1 MKPFAYFC
9 VLIIQSNVHKSFF
22 TTLLELFP
30 MIFTTLKR
38 ATLAGVSILALTA
51 VSLSAQSVDD
61 VVAKINEAAGGE
73 KAQRAV
79 KSQEM
84 QVELVMQ
91 GGAMKIPVKVILQRP
106 TFSYSEG
113 TFQGMTFKE
122 AYDGKSGWQ
131 ITPWTGQMDP
141 APKNE
146 EELKESEETADID
159 GEFIDSKAKG
169 YKIELMGKEDLEG
182 EQAYKLKVTNKHGD
196 VKYKFFSADSYLPIK
211 TVSKKKNKEGGETE
225 SETYYSDFKKLPNGL
240 VTYHTI
246 DTKIKGQTIQ
256 TMVVKS
262 ITFDKT
268 YDASLFAPPAKKAK

>member
-1 MKPFAYFC
+1 MMF
-9 VLIIQSNVHKSFF
+9 S
-22 TTLLELFP
+22 
-30 MIFTTLKR
+30 TLKR

-61 VVAKINEAAGGE
+61 VVAKINEAGGGE
-73 KAQRAV
+73 KAQRAI

-84 QVELVMQ
+84 QAEVTQ
-91 GGAMKIPVKVILQRP
+91 TGSANQISIKTIQQRP
-106 TFSYSEG
+106 AFTYTEISLLSL
-113 TFQGMTFKE
+113 GMTAKD
-122 AYDGKSGWQ
+122 AYDGKTGWQ
-131 ITPWTGQMDP
+131 ITPWAGQMDP

-146 EELKESEETADID
+146 EELKDSEESADID

-196 VKYKFFSADSYLPIK
+196 VKYRFFSADNYLPIK

-225 SETYYSDFKKLPNGL
+225 SETYFSDFKKLPNGL
-240 VTYHTI
+240 VMAHTMDI
-246 DTKIKGQTIQ
+246 KVKGQTVQ
-256 TMVVKS
+256 TVTLKS

-268 YDASLFAPPAKKAK
+268 YEASLFAPPAKKADAKTETKK